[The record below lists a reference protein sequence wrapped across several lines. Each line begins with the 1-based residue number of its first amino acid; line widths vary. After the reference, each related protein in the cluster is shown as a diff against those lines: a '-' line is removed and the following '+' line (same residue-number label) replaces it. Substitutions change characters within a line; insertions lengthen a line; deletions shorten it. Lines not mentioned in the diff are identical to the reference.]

1 MPAPLPPNTPA
12 LYHSPYVADSDL
24 GPAMR
29 ALNPRQQAIV
39 AYLLDTGQVDKD
51 AWTEAAIAVGYSPS
65 GNRQAAA
72 QTAHNLRHSPKVTAA
87 IQEEARRRVGN
98 DLPMFLKTIRTIAG
112 DPSHKDALKA
122 ATTGAAM
129 AGVSAISL
137 SKTETHVTHHLDPFD
152 EIERNL
158 ALLPPE
164 RAAVLR
170 KMLLPPTIDVTP
182 TRDIDRPRRSGRLK
196 GSCDR
201 DRRIA
206 DYRAR
211 ITRQTMSELR
221 GRPGRAR
228 W

>member
-1 MPAPLPPNTPA
+1 MPGAHRYTPA
-12 LYHSPYVADSDL
+12 KYESPLVNEADF

-29 ALNPRQQAIV
+29 ALNPRQRAV
-39 AYLLDTGQVDKD
+39 VSYLLDTGQVDSD
-51 AWTEAAIAVGYSPS
+51 AWTEACERAGYSPAGVS
-65 GNRQAAA
+65 RNALNV
-72 QTAHNLRHSPKVTAA
+72 TAYRLRHDPKLTAA

-98 DLPMFLKTIRTIAG
+98 DLPMFLKTIRTIAS

-170 KMLLPPTIDVTP
+170 KMLLPPTIDITP
-182 TRDIDRPRRSGRLK
+182 THVPTDEELL
-196 GSCDR
+196 
-201 DRRIA
+201 A
-206 DYRAR
+206 DL
-211 ITRQTMSELR
+211 EGLL
-221 GRPGRAR
+221 
-228 W
+228 